1 MVLDMNI
8 ELSGIDEEF
17 LENLAELIE
26 DTRVEYF
33 IINPRNKED
42 LQKAQELCAEVE
54 RFKYTL
60 PVEFKSLQDKNC
72 VAIRITKAK
81 ELTFVEDKPLVIDS
95 KDLTDEF
102 IELLNKSDIKGV
114 ILDAKQSDNKLENFA
129 YSTVIVSASIN
140 SPLTFLSGDNPPIS
154 VFKID
159 PTIEFHPREKFSKKC
174 IRTITTNIIINKRI
188 ITYNS
193 YTIFTYISKISG
205 DLRTV

>member
-42 LQKAQELCAEVE
+42 LQKAQELCFEVE

-60 PVEFKSLQDKNC
+60 PIEFKSLQDKNC

-102 IELLNKSDIKGV
+102 IELLNKSGIKGV
-114 ILDAKQSDNKLENFA
+114 ILDAKQSDNRLENFA
-129 YSTVIVSASIN
+129 YSISFDSLNNWTKKGITDTDYNKIALQSDYPKYSYDELFDVLLKNISD
-140 SPLTFLSGDNPPIS
+140 LTFRAEQ
-154 VFKID
+154 
-159 PTIEFHPREKFSKKC
+159 TIAAGGT
-174 IRTITTNIIINKRI
+174 RTILKTFGFFK
-188 ITYNS
+188 
-193 YTIFTYISKISG
+193 
-205 DLRTV
+205 

>member
-129 YSTVIVSASIN
+129 YSISFDSLNNWTKKGITDTDYNKIALQSDYPKHSYDELFDVLLKNISD
-140 SPLTFLSGDNPPIS
+140 LTFRAEQ
-154 VFKID
+154 
-159 PTIEFHPREKFSKKC
+159 TIAAGGT
-174 IRTITTNIIINKRI
+174 RTILKTFRFFK
-188 ITYNS
+188 
-193 YTIFTYISKISG
+193 
-205 DLRTV
+205 